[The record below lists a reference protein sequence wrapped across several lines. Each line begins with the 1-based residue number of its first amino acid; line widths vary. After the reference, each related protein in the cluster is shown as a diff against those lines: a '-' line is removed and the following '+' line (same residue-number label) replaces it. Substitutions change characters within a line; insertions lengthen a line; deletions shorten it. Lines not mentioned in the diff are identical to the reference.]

1 MNINKI
7 TLWML
12 GMAALA
18 SSCTFEEMSNEPE
31 VDKVQD
37 GEYVTLKFS
46 TSDEAEDVTRAV
58 WGDPEGRGNLKFNWE
73 NVDRN
78 SENTNRLN
86 LVISD
91 GSSAIASV
99 SSAFSM
105 PGTVQETLTYSG
117 TIVKT
122 REGNPN
128 SADLETVRYYNPE
141 NLGNAKYCFAV
152 AGNATTIEE
161 NDGKH
166 IFQLDMPQTFT
177 QEAGQD
183 PGFLREYMYMY
194 ATADYRQEASDATY
208 LRFVH
213 IPATIRFIIT
223 DARSNAGTL
232 QEVSVNVSDM
242 SGDVASAS
250 AQVALDWTDGNAA
263 VSFSEEGYKKVT
275 TSLYQ
280 TVTGAQ
286 IYTAYTMVLPLNN
299 DNAFKGKVL
308 HFNVKG
314 DNLEYAPFKL
324 DAERLAGA
332 NSSEGNIYNWIGGKS
347 YTVKINIGE
356 KGEVT
361 GEISEEKDIQITSS
375 VAGTYTLKYIG
386 ADGNALAD
394 YAEICTLNTA
404 EEINQ
409 FTAEYNDFIAENV
422 PPREAEAI
430 GIFYDG
436 YPLGSISISNIKPS
450 YSEPLYCFG
459 VLSDVHLNNDHLSG
473 SDSDDCFNDFR
484 NALSFFESK
493 QVSLTCICGDITEN
507 GTTDEFN
514 LYKEIAFGG
523 FTSKP
528 VYTTTGNH
536 DATTGGI
543 SEYYWEQYT
552 DCPLVFEKTVGDDHF
567 LFLGMSRWKFTA
579 ETYRD
584 EYIDWLEDRLE
595 AYRNERC
602 FVFTHMF
609 FPDRAGNLLGIYPE
623 ANWLS
628 GSQLIRLSE
637 LCDRYT
643 NSIWFSGHSHWK
655 WSLQKFEDRANI
667 YGSPSSGWCVHI
679 PSCARPI
686 DSNGDITDEN
696 NRRFLRNEQSEG
708 ALINVYDDHIEI
720 LGLDLK
726 NRKYLP
732 IATYK
737 LDTPLKGVSASTIE
751 RTDYIEAR
759 HFKSYKG
766 TGHTVKD
773 IDDNYVEVTFSENR
787 ASQGWYVYSDSYT
800 TMAKEAT
807 VIVED
812 VIAIDKDG
820 NIIEVPD
827 GVGFYG
833 EYNRYFLS
841 STTTSHVN
849 NHYDEDGSQY
859 WGLQFQVSG
868 SQYIDK
874 GGSLPLT
881 LRLKARIQFYP
892 KGGSASIEP
901 NEFTLYKGDD
911 GECYAKDLGDG
922 WVEAKFTKTAQG
934 FYVKN
939 STYTPNAQK
948 VSILV
953 SDLEITAKAGTES
966 AYILEENPEMI
977 GFKTNTGTGYSI
989 TSTETAAVNNDYND
1003 DGTTWSGVQFQTSS
1017 SFDPE
1022 LLPIIIKMRLGMTF
1036 RE

>member
-1 MNINKI
+1 
-7 TLWML
+7 ML
-12 GMAALA
+12 GMAAVA
-18 SSCTFEEMSNEPE
+18 ASCTFEELNNETE
-31 VDKVQD
+31 GDKIQNGD
-37 GEYVTLKFS
+37 YVSLKFS
-46 TSDEAEDVTRAV
+46 TSDEADDATRAV
-58 WGDPEGRGNLKFNWE
+58 WGDPEGKGSLKFQWE
-73 NVDRN
+73 NVEKN

-86 LVISD
+86 LVLSD

-117 TIVKT
+117 LTVKT
-122 REGNPN
+122 REGDSN

-141 NLGNAKYCFAV
+141 DLGNAKYCFAV
-152 AGNATTIEE
+152 AGKVTTIEE
-161 NDGKH
+161 NDSKH
-166 IFQLDMPQTFT
+166 LFHLDMPKTFT
-177 QEAGQD
+177 QTAGQD
-183 PGFLREYMYMY
+183 PSFLRDYMHMY
-194 ATADYRQEASDATY
+194 ATAEYNQEGSDATS
-208 LRFVH
+208 LRFTH

-242 SGDVASAS
+242 SVDVASRS
-250 AQVALDWTDGNAA
+250 AQVALNWTDGSAA

-275 TSLYQ
+275 TVLEQ
-280 TVTGAQ
+280 TAAGAQ
-286 IYTAYTMVLPLNN
+286 IYTAYTMVLPSSN

-332 NSSEGNIYNWIGGKS
+332 NSSEGNIYNWVGGKS

-361 GEISEEKDIQITSS
+361 GEISADKNIRITSN

-404 EEINQ
+404 EEVEQ
-409 FTAEYNDFIAENV
+409 FTAEYTDFIGENV
-422 PPREAEAI
+422 APREAESI

-436 YPLGSISISNIKPS
+436 YPLGSIDISSLKPS
-450 YSEPLYCFG
+450 YSEPLYSFG
-459 VLSDVHLNNDHLSG
+459 LLSDVHLNEGHALESH
-473 SDSDDCFNDFR
+473 SDDCFNDFK

-493 QVSLTCICGDITEN
+493 QVSLTCICGDISEN
-507 GTTDEFN
+507 GSTSEFSQYQEIVNGGYTT
-514 LYKEIAFGG
+514 
-523 FTSKP
+523 KP

-543 SEYYWEQYT
+543 SEYYWEHYT
-552 DCPLVFEKTVGDDHF
+552 DCPLIFEKTIGDDHF
-567 LFLGMSRWKFTA
+567 LFLGMSRWKFSS

-584 EYIDWLEDRLE
+584 EYIDWLEDKLE
-595 AYRNERC
+595 EYRNERC

-609 FPDRAGNLLGIYPE
+609 FPDRAGNMLGIYPE

-628 GSQLIRLSE
+628 GNQLIRLSA
-637 LCDRYT
+637 LCDKYR

-667 YGSPSSGWCVHI
+667 YGDPSSGWCVHV

-686 DSNGDITDEN
+686 DSNGDINDAN
-696 NRRFLRNEQSEG
+696 NRRVSKNDQSEG
-708 ALINVYDDHIEI
+708 ALVNVYEDHIEI

-726 NRKYLP
+726 NGKYLP
-732 IATYK
+732 IATYQ
-737 LDTPLKGVSASTIE
+737 LDTPLLEVAPSTIK
-751 RTDYIEAR
+751 RSDYIAAR
-759 HFKSYKG
+759 HFKVYKG
-766 TGHTVKD
+766 EGHTVKD
-773 IDDNYVEVTFSENR
+773 LDENYVEITFSENR
-787 ASQGWYVYSDSYT
+787 ASQGWYVYNDTYT
-800 TMAKEAT
+800 TTATQAT
-807 VIVED
+807 VVVED
-812 VIAIDKDG
+812 VIVIDKDG
-820 NIIEVPD
+820 KEIEIPA

-833 EYNRYFLS
+833 ENDRYFLS

-849 NHYDEDGSQY
+849 NHYDDDGSEY

-868 SQYIDK
+868 SQYINK

-881 LRLKARIQFYP
+881 IRLKARMQFYP
-892 KGGSASIEP
+892 KGGSATVEP
-901 NEFTLYKGDD
+901 TSFAIYKGDD
-911 GECYAKDLGDG
+911 GACYAKDLGDG
-922 WVEAKFTKTAQG
+922 RVEVKFTKTSQG

-948 VSILV
+948 ASIVV
-953 SDLEITAKAGTES
+953 SDLVMTAKAGTQS
-966 AYILEENPEMI
+966 AYTLTEIPAKI
-977 GFKTNTGTGYSI
+977 GFYTSAGYCM
-989 TSTETAAVNNDYND
+989 TSTDLAYVNNDND
-1003 DGTTWSGVQFQTSS
+1003 SDGTQWTGVQFQTSS
-1017 SFDPE
+1017 SFDAD
-1022 LLPIIIKMRLGMTF
+1022 LLPVVIRMKLGMVF
-1036 RE
+1036 SE